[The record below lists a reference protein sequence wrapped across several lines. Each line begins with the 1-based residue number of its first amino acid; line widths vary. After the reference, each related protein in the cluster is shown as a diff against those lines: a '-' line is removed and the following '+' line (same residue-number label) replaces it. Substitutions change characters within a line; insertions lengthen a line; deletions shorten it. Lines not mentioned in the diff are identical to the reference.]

1 MSFSVINALIANKNN
16 QIVVDYS
23 AYHGNFQQIE
33 LMILKKIN
41 NSTIGEIKYNNQYK
55 FYFEK
60 ENEITY
66 MCLVKENESLPHT
79 ESLYT
84 LLYDLKHKFLD
95 KYKNENIQNSSAFKY
110 QTFSHEIKPIV
121 DFYNENDDYVKERVV
136 QKLKRRI
143 ILNTTIDEYIDSI
156 YNMGDSLDN
165 AILFFI
171 DVDYLKS
178 INDNYG
184 HNAGDEII
192 VATARCMKETF
203 KNHVCYRIGGDEF
216 CGIVIN
222 SKYDADH
229 YLNILDEQV
238 NIFNKQSTRLKL
250 SLSKGYSILKNDDGS
265 YKTISDWK
273 QNADMNM
280 YKDKAGKIR

>member
-143 ILNTTIDEYIDSI
+143 ILNTTIDEYIDSSSPMI
-156 YNMGDSLDN
+156 DLQAEKDSTNLNGFNGNVIPFNIEDLSGDKEILN
-165 AILFFI
+165 KLNKANTLKLYVKYILFI
-171 DVDYLKS
+171 L
-178 INDNYG
+178 
-184 HNAGDEII
+184 II
-192 VATARCMKETF
+192 LT
-203 KNHVCYRIGGDEF
+203 
-216 CGIVIN
+216 
-222 SKYDADH
+222 
-229 YLNILDEQV
+229 ILLLLL
-238 NIFNKQSTRLKL
+238 F
-250 SLSKGYSILKNDDGS
+250 LSK
-265 YKTISDWK
+265 
-273 QNADMNM
+273 
-280 YKDKAGKIR
+280 

>member
-55 FYFEK
+55 FYFE
-60 ENEITY
+60 
-66 MCLVKENESLPHT
+66 KENESLPHT

-143 ILNTTIDEYIDSI
+143 ILNTIIDEYIDSSSPMI
-156 YNMGDSLDN
+156 DLQAEKDSTNLNGFNGNVIPFNIEDLSGDKEILN
-165 AILFFI
+165 KLNKANTLKLYVKYILFILIILTILLLLLFL
-171 DVDYLKS
+171 LK
-178 INDNYG
+178 
-184 HNAGDEII
+184 
-192 VATARCMKETF
+192 
-203 KNHVCYRIGGDEF
+203 
-216 CGIVIN
+216 
-222 SKYDADH
+222 
-229 YLNILDEQV
+229 
-238 NIFNKQSTRLKL
+238 
-250 SLSKGYSILKNDDGS
+250 
-265 YKTISDWK
+265 
-273 QNADMNM
+273 
-280 YKDKAGKIR
+280 

>member
-1 MSFSVINALIANKNN
+1 MSFSVVNALIANKNN

-95 KYKNENIQNSSAFKY
+95 KYNLIEKIQTEKKDMRFNSY
-110 QTFSHEIKPIV
+110 EGT
-121 DFYNENDDYVKERVV
+121 DFVLLDTLIES
-136 QKLKRRI
+136 RRI
-143 ILNTTIDEYIDSI
+143 QPE
-156 YNMGDSLDN
+156 
-165 AILFFI
+165 
-171 DVDYLKS
+171 DVIMDVGCGTGIFL
-178 INDNYG
+178 
-184 HNAGDEII
+184 
-192 VATARCMKETF
+192 
-203 KNHVCYRIGGDEF
+203 CYE
-216 CGIVIN
+216 
-222 SKYDADH
+222 K
-229 YLNILDEQV
+229 
-238 NIFNKQSTRLKL
+238 
-250 SLSKGYSILKNDDGS
+250 
-265 YKTISDWK
+265 
-273 QNADMNM
+273 
-280 YKDKAGKIR
+280 